1 MDTKKESTD
10 LNSSKVKLT
19 NVSREHVG
27 RRLDNFLQ
35 STLKNVP
42 KSLIYKVIRDG
53 QVRVNGGRKK
63 PTYRVAYDDTVR
75 IPPIHIKS
83 DLKGDVPQRRLEQ
96 ISESIIFENDH
107 YLVIDKPSGLA
118 AHGGTGQHYGVIE
131 ILRQL
136 RPYAARLDLAHR
148 LDKETS
154 GCLLIAK
161 SLRALQEFQL
171 ANNEN
176 RVVKKYKALLLG
188 DVPPRLTKI
197 ESRLDIR
204 RSSNGHRRARV
215 TETGKYASTII
226 EKKESYGG
234 NTLAYLKLET
244 GRMHQI
250 RAHCLHIGF
259 PIAGDREYGSTDA
272 NRHLREHGLSRLF
285 LHSFYLRFKTSLCD
299 VDVSS
304 PLPGELKTL
313 LTSLN

>member
-1 MDTKKESTD
+1 M
-10 LNSSKVKLT
+10 
-19 NVSREHVG
+19 
-27 RRLDNFLQ
+27 Q
-35 STLKNVP
+35 
-42 KSLIYKVIRDG
+42 
-53 QVRVNGGRKK
+53 
-63 PTYRVAYDDTVR
+63 
-75 IPPIHIKS
+75 
-83 DLKGDVPQRRLEQ
+83 
-96 ISESIIFENDH
+96 
-107 YLVIDKPSGLA
+107 
-118 AHGGTGQHYGVIE
+118 
-131 ILRQL
+131 
-136 RPYAARLDLAHR
+136 
-148 LDKETS
+148 
-154 GCLLIAK
+154 
-161 SLRALQEFQL
+161 
-171 ANNEN
+171 
-176 RVVKKYKALLLG
+176 
-188 DVPPRLTKI
+188 PRLTKI

-215 TETGKYASTII
+215 SETGKYASTII

-304 PLPGELKTL
+304 PLPRELKTL

>member
-1 MDTKKESTD
+1 MDTKKESTN
-10 LNSSKVKLT
+10 LESTKVKLT
-19 NVSREHVG
+19 NVGHEHVG

-35 STLKNVP
+35 SKLKNVP

-75 IPPIHIKS
+75 IPPIHIKT
-83 DLKGDVPQRRLEQ
+83 DLKGDVPQKRLEQ

-107 YLVIDKPSGLA
+107 YLIIDKPCGLA

-131 ILRQL
+131 ILRRL

-171 ANNEN
+171 ANDEN
-176 RVVKKYKALLLG
+176 RVIKKYKALLLG
-188 DVPPRLTKI
+188 DVPSHLTKI

-204 RSSNGHRRARV
+204 RASNGHRQARV
-215 TETGKYASTII
+215 SEEGKYASTII

-259 PIAGDREYGSTDA
+259 PIAGDREYGSTEA
-272 NRHLREHGLSRLF
+272 NKHLRERGLSRLF
-285 LHSFYLRFKTSLCD
+285 LHAFYLRFRTSLCD
-299 VDVSS
+299 VDISS
-304 PLPGELKTL
+304 PLPDELKAL